1 MTRIGNIWRT
11 GLLLLALISVCSVA
25 AASGTINLGVN
36 EATTLKY
43 KTSIDTVFVANPTV
57 ADYQVVKGNQLI
69 VFGKEVGSS
78 SLVVIDSS
86 GNAIDTRMLVVNKNL
101 ANIRQQLKLRFP
113 NQALEVFNL
122 GDQIVLTGTVPSE
135 QMKQDI
141 YYLVG
146 ELLNKDVEK
155 EKLTWETD
163 GRTIDLRFIE
173 RREYKGVVNNIDVA
187 EVKQV
192 NVKITVAEVSHSF
205 IRQLGFKWG
214 TQNGTSFVSG
224 QFFDLLG
231 QISSTDIARYIYA
244 ADDDTMGQVLAEPNL
259 SVISGE
265 TASFLAGGE
274 VPIVT
279 YADDT
284 YNITYKEFGIRLQ
297 LAAEVLKDDKINI
310 SMEPEVSAIDTS
322 YGNNQLDIP
331 SFKTRRARTTV
342 QLGDGESFVLG
353 GLLSSEDREALSK
366 IPLIGDVPVLG
377 ALFRY
382 NRNERIKSEL
392 VIVATVNLVKPVSP
406 GTIKLPAMSRTNSLL
421 RYFHLENQ
429 AVEPVRDKARLILST
444 GGFKE

>member
-1 MTRIGNIWRT
+1 M
-11 GLLLLALISVCSVA
+11 ALMIFCTVA
-25 AASGTINLGVN
+25 AARGVINLGVS

-43 KTSIDTVFVANPTV
+43 KTPVDTVFVANPGV

-69 VFGKEVGSS
+69 IFGKAVGSS
-78 SLVVIDSS
+78 SLIVIDSD
-86 GNAIDTRMLVVNKNL
+86 GNTIDTRMLVVNKNL
-101 ANIRQQLKLRFP
+101 ANIRQQLQLRFP
-113 NQALEVFNL
+113 DQTIEVFNL
-122 GDQIVLTGTVPSE
+122 GDQVVLTGTVPSE
-135 QMKQDI
+135 QKKQDI

-146 ELLNKDVEK
+146 ELLNKEVEK

-163 GRTIDLRFIE
+163 GRTFDLRFIE
-173 RREYKGVVNNIDVA
+173 KREYRGVVNNIEVA

-192 NVKITVAEVSHSF
+192 NVKITIAEVSHSF

-214 TQNGTSFVSG
+214 TQSGDSFITG
-224 QFFDLLG
+224 EFFDLLG

-279 YADDT
+279 YIDDA
-284 YNITYKEFGIRLQ
+284 YNVTYKEFGIRLQ
-297 LAAEVLKDDKINI
+297 LAAEVLEDDKINI
-310 SMEPEVSAIDTS
+310 AMEPEVSAIDIS
-322 YGNNQLDIP
+322 YGNNQLNIP

-366 IPLIGDVPVLG
+366 IPMIGDIPVLG

-382 NRNERIKSEL
+382 SKNERIKSEL
-392 VIVATVNLVKPVSP
+392 IIVATVNLVKPVPP
-406 GTIKLPAMSRTNSLL
+406 GIIKLPEMSRTNSLL
-421 RYFHLENQ
+421 RFFHVENQ
-429 AVEPVRDKARLILST
+429 AVVPVRDKTRLILST
-444 GGFKE
+444 GGFKQ

>member
-1 MTRIGNIWRT
+1 MFF
-11 GLLLLALISVCSVA
+11 CSAA

-43 KTSIDTVFVANPTV
+43 KTSIDTVFVANPAV

-78 SLVVIDSS
+78 SLVVIDGS

-101 ANIRQQLKLRFP
+101 TNIRQQLKLRFP
-113 NQALEVFNL
+113 TQTIEVFNL
-122 GDQIVLTGTVPSE
+122 GDQVVLTGTVPSE
-135 QMKQDI
+135 QVRQDI

-155 EKLTWETD
+155 EKLTWEND
-163 GRTIDLRFIE
+163 GRTFDLRFIE
-173 RREYKGVVNNIDVA
+173 RREYKGVVNNIEVA

-192 NVKITVAEVSHSF
+192 NVKITIAEVSHSF

-214 TQNGTSFVSG
+214 RQNGDSFIAG
-224 QFFDLLG
+224 EFFDLLG

-279 YADDT
+279 FVDNA

-310 SMEPEVSAIDTS
+310 SMEPEVSAVDTS
-322 YGNNQLDIP
+322 YGNNQLNIP

-366 IPLIGDVPVLG
+366 IPMIGDIPVLG

-382 NRNERIKSEL
+382 NKNERIKSEL
-392 VIVATVNLVKPVSP
+392 VIVATVNLVKPVPP
-406 GTIKLPAMSRTNSLL
+406 GIIQLPEMSRTNSLL
-421 RYFHLENQ
+421 RYFHVEDQ
-429 AVEPVRDKARLILST
+429 AVKPVRNKARLILST